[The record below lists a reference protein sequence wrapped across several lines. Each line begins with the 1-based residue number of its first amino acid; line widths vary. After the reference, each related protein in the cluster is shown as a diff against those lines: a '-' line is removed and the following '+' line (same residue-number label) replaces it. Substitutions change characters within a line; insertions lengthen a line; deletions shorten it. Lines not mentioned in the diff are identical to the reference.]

1 MPLPEVSVFV
11 RADCRTKNTVGL
23 QKDNEEPPYLKIP
36 PIVNHTLFIH
46 QERIFFFTVTVAS
59 QKTIMTVTSVMA
71 SLVSNAHAPV
81 MARVRVTM
89 II

>member
-11 RADCRTKNTVGL
+11 RLDCRTRNPVGL
-23 QKDNEEPPYLKIP
+23 QKDKEPPYLEIP
-36 PIVNHTLFIH
+36 PILNHTLFIH
-46 QERIFFFTVTVAS
+46 QERIFFFTVTVAP
-59 QKTIMTVTSVMA
+59 QKTIVTVTSVMA
-71 SLVSNAHAPV
+71 SLVSNAHSPV